1 MAYRIIFLDEV
12 DADITDGIN
21 WYRDIKP
28 GLEDSFKHDLSRMLT
43 QLAENPKLFQEV
55 APGIRM
61 GITKRFKFR
70 VVYELHD
77 RHLLIAAIVH
87 PKRHESAWKRRL

>member
-12 DADITDGIN
+12 DTDITDAIN

-28 GLEDSFKHDLSRMLT
+28 GLEESFKHDLSRTLT

-55 APGIRM
+55 APGIGM
-61 GITKRFKFR
+61 GITKRFRFR

-77 RHLLIAAIVH
+77 RHVLVAAIVH
-87 PKRHESAWKRRL
+87 PKRHESAWKGRV